1 MQEARAPTWK
11 GRNPRVLTLSH
22 PNGCRRELQEGLH
35 TEGSLTEDL
44 IVQITVEGILIFGKE
59 FEF

>member
-1 MQEARAPTWK
+1 MLDARAPTWN

-22 PNGCRRELQEGLH
+22 PHHCRTELQEGVC
-35 TEGSLTEDL
+35 TEGSLIEDL
-44 IVQITVEGILIFGKE
+44 IVQITVEAILIFGKE

>member
-1 MQEARAPTWK
+1 MLDAIAPTWK

-22 PNGCRRELQEGLH
+22 PHHCRTELQEGVC
-35 TEGSLTEDL
+35 TEGSLIEDL
-44 IVQITVEGILIFGKE
+44 IVQITVEAILIFGKE